1 LASSRFAAPL
11 GRIRKI
17 DSEAELAAI
26 EEGVD
31 AVLRSQLLKSAE
43 QEEGGSDTTA
53 LIAAAH
59 RIDNLIHHR
68 RTLLLAAGA
77 QAGLHMPSAA
87 FGGGRTPLD
96 GGPEIGRG
104 LLAMNEA
111 GGRGTSYSLAEGPSE

>member
-1 LASSRFAAPL
+1 LASSRFAAPP

-59 RIDNLIHHR
+59 RIDNLLHHR
-68 RTLLLAAGA
+68 RTLLLAA
-77 QAGLHMPSAA
+77 AA
-87 FGGGRTPLD
+87 RAIRWPKA
-96 GGPEIGRG
+96 PANKR
-104 LLAMNEA
+104 
-111 GGRGTSYSLAEGPSE
+111 AEPALVESWN